1 MNNKLKQTIF
11 QVGQEGV
18 PKRMIVQYVN
28 DNGEDAQTI
37 NNYDNLTESEKLIF
51 DSFYQ
56 LSESKMI

>member
-1 MNNKLKQTIF
+1 MSNTLKQTVF

-18 PKRMIVQYVN
+18 PKRMIVQYDN
-28 DNGEDAQTI
+28 ENGEELQTI